1 MIRLGRAK
9 NWTDEEVNYLEDSWG
24 AKSIPAIANKLNRS
38 VEGVKLKAQR
48 LGLTRHIHN
57 GDYITYNQLLVAIGM
72 GETYV
77 RTKFENN
84 GIPIK
89 FKASIKKKYKI
100 IYLEDFWIWAE
111 EHKNLLNFKKF
122 EPGALGPEP
131 LWAEIKRQSDKQKAV
146 QKKTTTWTAEEDA
159 KLECLLNQFKY
170 GYFDIARIM
179 QRTEGAIKR
188 RCFDLNIKA
197 RPIKADNHR
206 KWQEWETE
214 MLKQMWSKG
223 YTEEDISI
231 KLDNRSVCAVRGKIE
246 RLQYEDAI

>member
-1 MIRLGRAK
+1 MGNARK
-9 NWTDEEVNYLEDSWG
+9 WTDEEVNYLEDSWG
-24 AKSIPAIANKLNRS
+24 AKSIPAIARKLNRS

-48 LGLTRHIHN
+48 IGLTRHIHN
-57 GDYITYNQLLVAIGM
+57 GEYITYNQLLMAIGM

-100 IYLEDFWIWAE
+100 IYIDDFWKWAE
-111 EHKNLLNFKKF
+111 SHKNLLNFKKF
-122 EPGALGPEP
+122 EKGALGYPEP
-131 LWAEIKRQSDKQKAV
+131 SWVETKRQSDKQKAA
-146 QKKTTTWTAEEDA
+146 QKKTTPWTIEEDA
-159 KLECLLNQFKY
+159 KLEWLINQFKY

-188 RCFDLNIKA
+188 RCCDLGLKG
-197 RPIKADNHR
+197 RPIKAENHR

-214 MLKQMWSKG
+214 TLKQMWHKG

-246 RLQYEDAI
+246 RLQYENAI